1 MVPVVTLSVLN
12 LIRWEIFMM
21 EPLIPK
27 DQAGLFIMGTQL
39 LGSPTRVVVMDFRE
53 ITTGGSLPEI

>member
-12 LIRWEIFMM
+12 LIRWGIFMM

-39 LGSPTRVVVMDFRE
+39 LGSPTLVVMDFRE
-53 ITTGGSLPEI
+53 ITTGGNLPEI

>member
-12 LIRWEIFMM
+12 LIRWGIFMM

-39 LGSPTRVVVMDFRE
+39 LGSPTRVVMDFRE
-53 ITTGGSLPEI
+53 ITTGGNLPEI